1 MKKEKKSTLTTDIIS
16 ICFFVIPFG
25 LALMFIYFAIK
36 NPGVPSIKFIIFAI
50 FFGFLAL
57 ITFLGFIISIIQ
69 TKMENK
75 TLEYG
80 VPAKAKIVSAK
91 FMLGRG
97 FYPDVRTTEEEYNN
111 KPICDVGS
119 YRIKIAYTNE
129 NGKEIQKVAL
139 FSPYLDRYQLSYLVE
154 KGSINIV
161 VYKNRFAFT
170 QEMFDAEIAQMPQD
184 QKVLTLKNDQ
194 ITIKTGI
201 YLKRTKKLE
210 NAIESSTKE
219 YSLYAKRKNLT
230 NRSAG
235 VGDSAYIC
243 KVKYYA
249 NVDGE
254 RKFGINYIGLREFSR
269 IQANQQANLPLPLL
283 IKDNKMYIDYD
294 NLLII

>member
-25 LALMFIYFAIK
+25 LALMFIYFARK
-36 NPGVPSIKFIIFAI
+36 NPGVPSIKFIIFAS

-91 FMLGRG
+91 FMLGSG
-97 FYPDVRTTEEEYNN
+97 FCPDVSKNEQEYNN
-111 KPICDVGS
+111 KPICETGK

-154 KGSINIV
+154 KESINIV

-170 QEMFDAEIAQMPQD
+170 QEMFDAEIAQMPQE
-184 QKVLTLKNDQ
+184 QKVINLKNDK
-194 ITIKTGI
+194 IIIKTGI
-201 YLKRTKKLE
+201 YFKKSKKLE
-210 NAIESSTKE
+210 NAYASNTNEYNLFARHITKGD
-219 YSLYAKRKNLT
+219 
-230 NRSAG
+230 RSD
-235 VGDSAYIC
+235 VYYTC

-249 NVDGE
+249 NINGE
-254 RKFGINYIGLREFSR
+254 KQYFIKYLNLRDFSR
-269 IQANQQANLPLPLL
+269 IQANQKDNLPLPLL
-283 IKDNKMYIDYD
+283 IQDNKAYIDFD
-294 NLLII
+294 KLPII

>member
-1 MKKEKKSTLTTDIIS
+1 MKKEKKSTLITDIIS

-36 NPGVPSIKFIIFAI
+36 NPGVPSIKFIIFAS

-91 FMLGRG
+91 FMLGSG
-97 FYPDVRTTEEEYNN
+97 FYPAVSKNEQEYNN
-111 KPICDVGS
+111 KPICETGK

-184 QKVLTLKNDQ
+184 QKVLTLKNDK

-219 YSLYAKRKNLT
+219 YSLYAQT
-230 NRSAG
+230 G
-235 VGDSAYIC
+235 EGAYIC